1 MGGLIRVVIA
11 FLGTLG
17 AAGSGATVRVG
28 DARALREAL
37 ARAGPGTVVAVAP
50 GEYRGYFSARGLHGA
65 PDAPIVVQAADP
77 GRPPVFRG
85 ASECLHLS
93 NVSYLV
99 LRNLVF
105 VGARVNGLNI
115 DDGGTITLPSHHLVL
130 DGLRVRDVGPRGNRD
145 GIKLSG
151 VDDFLMVN
159 CAVER
164 WGSGGSAVDM
174 VGCHRGLIADCR
186 FENTPGRGASGVQ
199 AKGGSA
205 NVVVYRCLFRH
216 AGARAINMGGS
227 TGRAF
232 FRPPRPG
239 YEARRIAAVGN
250 TIVGSLAPVAFV
262 GCEDCRATYNT
273 IYRPRGW
280 VLRILQESRG
290 PDFVPSRNGLFAHNL
305 VVWRW
310 RELRATV
317 NIGPA
322 TAPETFRFADNWWW
336 CEGGPTMQRFH
347 LPTKEEGGVYGRDPR
362 LERRQGRLAARA
374 TRDHGAHARAASEE
388 FAAMARKMVPWAFE
402 VFSTLSR
409 RPADQTPRHTGRP

>member
-11 FLGTLG
+11 LLGTLG

-227 TGRAF
+227 TGRPY
-232 FRPPRPG
+232 FRPANPG
-239 YEARRIAAVGN
+239 YEAKQLAAIGN
-250 TIVGSLAPVAFV
+250 TFIGSLAPVAFV
-262 GCEDCRATYNT
+262 GCDECRATYNT

-280 VLRILQESRG
+280 VVRILQESRG
-290 PDFVPSRNGLFAHNL
+290 PDFVPCRNGLFAHNL

-310 RELRATV
+310 RELRTTV
-317 NIGPA
+317 NVGPA
-322 TAPETFRFADNWWW
+322 TAAQTFRFEGNWWW
-336 CEGGPTMQRFH
+336 CEGGPTAEAFH
-347 LPTKEEGGVYGRDPR
+347 LPVREKSGVFGRDPR
-362 LERRQGRLAARA
+362 LRVSAERVVASGVG
-374 TRDHGAHARAASEE
+374 DHGAGAPGASRE
-388 FAAMARKMVPWAFE
+388 FAALAPRLAPWAYR
-402 VFSTLSR
+402 VFAR
-409 RPADQTPRHTGRP
+409 RAPR